1 MSWNGTVY
9 CGYCGNKGHN
19 RRGCPNLKEYVK
31 ENPGSYEA
39 MKATQNKASAKNRSC
54 SYCKEPGHTRRK
66 CAVKNQHVQDFVGI
80 NSEYVK
86 KVACWMKDE
95 GIEPGTLIRVEENE
109 WSHKTREYRNVAFM
123 YLITGI
129 RYQDINY
136 EAMHKLGYRYS
147 TPDVVLAK
155 RVDKENQPRI
165 FKLPHHEELHN
176 LKTRYNTDDIPKP
189 FEVVSKL
196 KSIAAYPADMPDVFL
211 TGHLG
216 VKEVFDG
223 GTTKEKRKAYENRQ
237 LIEEYARLVESR
249 DGKES

>member
-9 CGYCGNKGHN
+9 CGYCGKQGHN
-19 RRGCPNLKEYVK
+19 RRGCQDLKNWVK
-31 ENPGSYEA
+31 ENPDSFEGL
-39 MKATQNKASAKNRSC
+39 KATRMAARVKNRSC

-66 CAVKNQHVQDFVGI
+66 CAVKDQHVQDFVGI

-95 GIEPGTLIRVEENE
+95 GIEPGALIKVDEHE
-109 WSHKTREYRNVAFM
+109 WSPKAREYRDVQSM

-136 EAMHKLGYRYS
+136 EAMYRLGYRYAP
-147 TPDVVLAK
+147 PDVVLAR

-165 FKLPHHEELHN
+165 FKLPHHEELNN
-176 LKTRYNTDDIPKP
+176 LQGRYDDAPEVP
-189 FEVVSKL
+189 FEVVGKR
-196 KSIAAYPADMPDVFL
+196 KSFKAYPSDMPMNFL
-211 TGHLG
+211 TGSLG

-223 GTTKEKRKAYENRQ
+223 GDKDKRDTWSHQNLANEYSTKYVEEK
-237 LIEEYARLVESR
+237 
-249 DGKES
+249 

>member
-9 CGYCGNKGHN
+9 CGYCGNQGHN
-19 RRGCPNLKEYVK
+19 RRGCPTLKEYIK
-31 ENPGSYEA
+31 ENPDSYEA
-39 MKATQNKASAKNRSC
+39 MIATQNKASAKNRSC

-66 CAVKNQHVQDFVGI
+66 CAVKDQHVQDFVGI

-95 GIEPGTLIRVEENE
+95 GIEPGTLIKVEEHE
-109 WSHKTREYRNVAFM
+109 WSPKTREYHDIQSI

-136 EAMHKLGYRYS
+136 EAMRRLGHRYAP
-147 TPDVVLAK
+147 PDVVLAR

-176 LKTRYNTDDIPKP
+176 LQNRWEDAPEVP
-189 FEVVSKL
+189 FEVVGKM
-196 KSIAAYPADMPDVFL
+196 KSIKAYPSDMPMDFL
-211 TGHLG
+211 TGSLG

-223 GTTKEKRKAYENRQ
+223 GSHNEKRDTWSHQNLANEYNTKYV
-237 LIEEYARLVESR
+237 EE
-249 DGKES
+249 K